1 MRSRVTEW
9 QAHNCFQSNCRH
21 IAEHD
26 CPAVRLNDRA
36 GDCQPEADAAG
47 ISAARPFQAHE
58 RFKDRF
64 KLFFWQS
71 LALVRD
77 GDDGCRVVA
86 N

>member
-36 GDCQPEADAAG
+36 GDCQPEANAAASNHV
-47 ISAARPFQAHE
+47 SALRESHTQGKCHLEPAYLKQP
-58 RFKDRF
+58 K
-64 KLFFWQS
+64 
-71 LALVRD
+71 
-77 GDDGCRVVA
+77 
-86 N
+86 